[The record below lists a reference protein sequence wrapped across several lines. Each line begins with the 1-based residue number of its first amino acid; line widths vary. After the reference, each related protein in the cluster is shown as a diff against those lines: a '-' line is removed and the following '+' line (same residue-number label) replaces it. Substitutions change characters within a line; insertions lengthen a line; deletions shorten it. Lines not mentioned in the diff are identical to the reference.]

1 MCLRT
6 ADRVLIYM
14 GRPRLGPG
22 FRSEVEAFLEVTGTK
37 VSVLGEEAAG
47 NRSFVGRLRKGASPS
62 LRTVDRIRTWMAA
75 HASVEEMG
83 AIRARIKD
91 KHDVVQAA
99 GPGSSTA
106 PLPSAGAGINL
117 EEEGGKGMY
126 GNGTKY
132 LSTREAAAWLG
143 LSPRA
148 LPLWAAC
155 LVLTACIGR
164 NAEVGQ
170 MPVQCDTAQGGVCVP
185 EEDVGQLPDENGD
198 RPAGGGFANQWGLKT
213 IRADQAYENLKLRH
227 GSDAAPGAGVT
238 VGVLDTGIDAAHPHF
253 RNKNIVQ
260 RFLSGGTGDDGSAIS
275 HGTAVASIIAG
286 EEVAHHSV
294 GVTAGEEPSPP
305 DNSEFEDFAHGV
317 AWGADLVVFSIPAGS
332 TSELYKPLEIHDL
345 PGAGFFILGSIDQIV
360 PWRYGGKRIEF
371 LNLSVGFQGII
382 EDYSEADLRAH
393 FGPALA
399 SLAQE
404 GSEEK
409 IILVWAAGNAN
420 GWKCA
425 AGTPHCVDG
434 KIDARSVELLP
445 GLTARI
451 PELRGHSVAVV
462 SVRQADGRISDFS
475 TRCGIAA
482 DYCLA
487 APGEGVRVAY
497 FGPDEDGNPGARG
510 AVTRSGTSLAAPF
523 VTGGL
528 ALVQHYFRNQLSG
541 TEVLSRLL
549 ETADRSGFYAD
560 AEIYGRG
567 LMDLGAAT
575 SPVGEP
581 AIALGDRA
589 GERSAGLRTTG
600 LWLGPAFGDA
610 LGQSLADR
618 EIAAFDSL
626 GAPFWYD
633 LGQFARTAAGPSLS
647 DRLRDFQREPDSVP
661 HHTLGQ
667 AASLSILDTAESAGR
682 AAPAL
687 QFVATGTSAAA
698 RGSHFAV
705 AERNLV
711 ATLPL
716 AGGLTASAL
725 TSEGLSGQEPVSGA
739 ALTWRHPKASL
750 GFRAGWMGERQTLL
764 GTVPD
769 GAFGDLRAN
778 AVFAGIDW
786 DARLGP
792 WRAGARAEVGTVNAQ
807 ARNGLLA
814 DVSPLTTSA
823 FGLHAVRR
831 ISRNGT
837 FHVSLSQPL
846 RVERG
851 RAQLSVPSGRTRA
864 GEVIRNAV
872 DASLAPTG
880 RQVDLA
886 VQWRQTLR
894 LGVLSLGM
902 TVSREPDHRRNAQSE
917 LVLLSSWRIPL

>member
-1 MCLRT
+1 M
-6 ADRVLIYM
+6 
-14 GRPRLGPG
+14 
-22 FRSEVEAFLEVTGTK
+22 
-37 VSVLGEEAAG
+37 
-47 NRSFVGRLRKGASPS
+47 
-62 LRTVDRIRTWMAA
+62 
-75 HASVEEMG
+75 
-83 AIRARIKD
+83 
-91 KHDVVQAA
+91 
-99 GPGSSTA
+99 
-106 PLPSAGAGINL
+106 
-117 EEEGGKGMY
+117 
-126 GNGTKY
+126 
-132 LSTREAAAWLG
+132 
-143 LSPRA
+143 
-148 LPLWAAC
+148 
-155 LVLTACIGR
+155 
-164 NAEVGQ
+164 
-170 MPVQCDTAQGGVCVP
+170 
-185 EEDVGQLPDENGD
+185 
-198 RPAGGGFANQWGLKT
+198 
-213 IRADQAYENLKLRH
+213 
-227 GSDAAPGAGVT
+227 
-238 VGVLDTGIDAAHPHF
+238 LDTGIDAAHPQF

-260 RFLSGGTGDDGSAIS
+260 RFLSGGTGDDGSTLS

-286 EEVAHHSV
+286 EEVADHSA
-294 GVTAGEEPSPP
+294 GATAGEEPSPS

-317 AWGADLVVFSIPAGS
+317 AWGADLVVFSIPGGS
-332 TSELYKPLEIHDL
+332 TAELYKPLELHDL
-345 PGAGFFILGSIDQIV
+345 PGAAFFILGSIDQIV

-382 EDYSEADLRAH
+382 EDYSEADLREH
-393 FGPALA
+393 FAPALA
-399 SLAQE
+399 SLAQQ

-434 KIDARSVELLP
+434 KIDASSVELLP

-462 SVRQADGRISDFS
+462 SVRQEDGRISDFS
-475 TRCGIAA
+475 ARCGIAA
-482 DYCLA
+482 DHCLA
-487 APGEGVRVAY
+487 APGEDIRVAY
-497 FGPDEDGNPGARG
+497 FGPDKDGNPGARG
-510 AVTRSGTSLAAPF
+510 AVTRSGTSLAAPM

-589 GERSAGLRTTG
+589 GDRGAALRTTG
-600 LWLGPAFGDA
+600 LRLGPAFGDA

-633 LGQFARTAAGPSLS
+633 FGQFARSAEGPSLS
-647 DRLRDFQREPDSVP
+647 DRLRDFQREPDAGP
-661 HHTLGQ
+661 RHTPGQ
-667 AASLSILDTAESAGR
+667 AASLAILDAPAGAGR
-682 AAPAL
+682 APPAL
-687 QFVATGTSAAA
+687 RLVATGTSAAA

-705 AERNLV
+705 AERSLV

-725 TSEGLSGQEPVSGA
+725 TSEGLAGQEPVSGA
-739 ALTWRHPKASL
+739 ALTWRHPEASL

-786 DARLGP
+786 DGRLGP
-792 WRAGARAEVGTVNAQ
+792 WRVGARAEVGTVDAQ

-814 DVSPLTTSA
+814 DLSSFATSA
-823 FGLHAVRR
+823 FGLHAIRQTMR
-831 ISRNGT
+831 GGT
-837 FHVSLSQPL
+837 LHASLSQPL

-851 RAQLSVPSGRTRA
+851 RAQLSVPSGRTRS

-872 DASLAPTG
+872 DASLEPNG

-886 VQWRQTLR
+886 LQWRQTLK
-894 LGVLSLGM
+894 LGVLRLG
-902 TVSREPDHRRNAQSE
+902 TILSHEPGHRRNAE
-917 LVLLSSWRIPL
+917 PEFVFLSNWLIPL

>member
-1 MCLRT
+1 MFERCRMCVLPVPDRQEGIRFRRTGAHSSIELCIRPALHHILR
-6 ADRVLIYM
+6 
-14 GRPRLGPG
+14 G
-22 FRSEVEAFLEVTGTK
+22 
-37 VSVLGEEAAG
+37 
-47 NRSFVGRLRKGASPS
+47 
-62 LRTVDRIRTWMAA
+62 
-75 HASVEEMG
+75 
-83 AIRARIKD
+83 
-91 KHDVVQAA
+91 
-99 GPGSSTA
+99 
-106 PLPSAGAGINL
+106 
-117 EEEGGKGMY
+117 
-126 GNGTKY
+126 
-132 LSTREAAAWLG
+132 
-143 LSPRA
+143 A
-148 LPLWAAC
+148 LPLWVAC

-164 NAEVGQ
+164 NAEMDR
-170 MPVQCDTAQGGVCVP
+170 MPVQCDAAQDEGCVRD
-185 EEDVGQLPDENGD
+185 EDDRQLPDENGD
-198 RPAGGGFANQWGLKT
+198 RPAAGGFANQWGLTT
-213 IRADQAYENLKLRH
+213 IRADRAYENLKLRH

-238 VGVLDTGIDAAHPHF
+238 VGVLDTGIDAAHPQF
-253 RNKNIVQ
+253 RNKNVVQ
-260 RFLSGGTGDDGSAIS
+260 RFLSGGTGDDGSTFS

-286 EEVAHHSV
+286 EELADHGV
-294 GVTAGEEPSPP
+294 GATAGAEPNPP
-305 DNSEFEDFAHGV
+305 GNSEFEDFAHGV
-317 AWGADLVVFSIPAGS
+317 AWGADLVVFSIPGGS
-332 TSELYKPLEIHDL
+332 TSELYKPLELHDL
-345 PGAGFFILGSIDQIV
+345 AGAAFFILGSIDRIV

-382 EDYSEADLRAH
+382 EDYSEAELREH

-399 SLAQE
+399 SLAQQ

-409 IILVWAAGNAN
+409 IVLVWAAGNAN

-425 AGTPHCVDG
+425 AGTPRCVDG
-434 KIDARSVELLP
+434 RIDARSVELLP

-462 SVRQADGRISDFS
+462 SVRQEDGRISDFS
-475 TRCGIAA
+475 ARCGVAA

-487 APGEGVRVAY
+487 APGEGMRVAY
-497 FGPDEDGNPGARG
+497 FGPDKDGNPGARG
-510 AVTRSGTSLAAPF
+510 AVTKSGTSLAAPM

-528 ALVQHYFRNQLSG
+528 ALVQHFFRNQLSG

-549 ETADRSGFYAD
+549 ATADRSGIYAD
-560 AEIYGRG
+560 AGIYGRG

-581 AIALGDRA
+581 AIALGNRA
-589 GERSAGLRTTG
+589 GERSAALRTTG
-600 LWLGPAFGDA
+600 LRLGPAFGDA
-610 LGQSLADR
+610 LGQSLTDR

-633 LGQFARTAAGPSLS
+633 FGQFARSAAGPSLS
-647 DRLRDFQREPDSVP
+647 DRLRDFRREPGADP
-661 HHTLGQ
+661 HRTPGP
-667 AASLSILDTAESAGR
+667 AASLAILDAPAGAGR
-682 AAPAL
+682 TPPAL
-687 QFVATGTSAAA
+687 QLVATGASAAA

-705 AERNLV
+705 AGRSLV

-725 TSEGLSGQEPVSGA
+725 TSEGLRGQEPVSGA
-739 ALTWRHPKASL
+739 ALTWRHPEAAL

-786 DARLGP
+786 DARLGS
-792 WRAGARAEVGTVNAQ
+792 WRVGARAELGTVDAQ

-831 ISRNGT
+831 ITRGGT
-837 FHVSLSQPL
+837 FHASLSQPL

-851 RAQLSVPSGRTRA
+851 RARLSVPSGRTRS
-864 GEVIRNAV
+864 GEVIRNPV
-872 DASLAPTG
+872 DTSLAPSG

-886 VQWRQTLR
+886 LQWRQGLRPGVLR
-894 LGVLSLGM
+894 LGTTLSH
-902 TVSREPDHRRNAQSE
+902 EPGHRGNAGSE